1 MTKTGLP
8 SGSTIKD
15 LLMSQPSSEYND
27 YPADEIAA
35 KLKQVIAFENKYKP
49 NSITKSWRKWCTDD
63 EYRKREW
70 SFRQA
75 TANNL
80 KSI

>member
-1 MTKTGLP
+1 
-8 SGSTIKD
+8 
-15 LLMSQPSSEYND
+15 MSQSSSEYND

-35 KLKQVIAFENKYKP
+35 KLEQVIAFENKYKP
-49 NSITKSWRKWCTDD
+49 NHITKSLRKWCTDD

-75 TANNL
+75 IANTV